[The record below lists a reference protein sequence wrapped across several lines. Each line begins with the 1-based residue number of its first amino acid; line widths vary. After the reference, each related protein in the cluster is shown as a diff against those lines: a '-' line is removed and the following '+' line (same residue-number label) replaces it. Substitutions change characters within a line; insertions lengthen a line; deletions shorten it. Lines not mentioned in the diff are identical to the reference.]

1 MLAWF
6 YLSPPLHWYLLCA
19 VEALHFRKSC
29 HACHDDPIYQSE
41 FRKKKNNNKKSK
53 RQTNDYFDGI
63 FKHYIS
69 CNAAI
74 IILLFYCLCL
84 CKQPNNEFNYGHAT
98 NNLTHGAIINLYGR
112 LKYTI
117 QTERVANSWNL
128 VYHWSLYLTINI
140 RQEQRKLRQKTMCHT
155 ICWFNDE
162 FLMNY
167 KRLIDQ
173 PWQFDSNL
181 WQHTQTHKLLFRT
194 NFELLIFH
202 ALKRWQTY
210 INK

>member
-1 MLAWF
+1 M
-6 YLSPPLHWYLLCA
+6 
-19 VEALHFRKSC
+19 
-29 HACHDDPIYQSE
+29 
-41 FRKKKNNNKKSK
+41 
-53 RQTNDYFDGI
+53 
-63 FKHYIS
+63 
-69 CNAAI
+69 I
-74 IILLFYCLCL
+74 IIF
-84 CKQPNNEFNYGHAT
+84 EFDFNYGNAID
-98 NNLTHGAIINLYGR
+98 NLTHDTIINLYRR
-112 LKYTI
+112 LKYKI

-140 RQEQRKLRQKTMCHT
+140 RLEQRKLRQKTMCHT
-155 ICWFNDE
+155 WFAAFNDE

-181 WQHTQTHKLLFRT
+181 WQHIRTHKLLVKT
-194 NFELLIFH
+194 DSELLIFH